1 MLAGCAPTRPWQGR
15 CGWANEHAAER
26 FSGGFGCVDR
36 GVLLPTATRCG
47 SGRAAC
53 RLDLLRRSV
62 VVASSWPLPPCDE
75 QRLVDP
81 GIDVETIFEYAEL
94 LASEPAVSHMTW
106 RKMITELNGE
116 DHS

>member
-1 MLAGCAPTRPWQGR
+1 M
-15 CGWANEHAAER
+15 
-26 FSGGFGCVDR
+26 
-36 GVLLPTATRCG
+36 TRCPDPG
-47 SGRAAC
+47 ETEAIEALNAAYERTKNEATPQYRDGRSAVRDTWDEA
-53 RLDLLRRSV
+53 
-62 VVASSWPLPPCDE
+62 VAQAL
-75 QRLVDP
+75 